1 MLGVMRA
8 AVLLQIERS
17 EAIPLVET
25 TFQNSSVRKIYISM
39 KFWKSSL
46 PLSSDLDQFIMMLM
60 MHWKWPRR
68 KLGSTYWISPQMGII
83 IRKNEDIYLDAFK
96 GVVMQLQSWKD

>member
-46 PLSSDLDQFIMMLM
+46 PVYYDANDALEMAKEEAWKHLLDKSSNGDNYQ
-60 MHWKWPRR
+60 
-68 KLGSTYWISPQMGII
+68 
-83 IRKNEDIYLDAFK
+83 KNEDIYLDAFK